1 MKSLLTVKFCDN
13 YVSSRCA
20 KRLFSLA
27 GLDFDVCH
35 FAGKVLKEIMYV
47 QNWKS
52 VVKNQNYC
60 QNHHFL
66 FTSAGR
72 IRVLLETD
80 WWAEP
85 WNTGW
90 AKVSLA
96 KSKQISLNLI
106 GHWIGCLT
114 NEIQDGSNSFS
125 VKSLRKPTVLSGTL
139 IGCSNWS
146 RD

>member
-1 MKSLLTVKFCDN
+1 MWQL
-13 YVSSRCA
+13 SSRCA
-20 KRLFSLA
+20 KKLFSLA

-106 GHWIGCLT
+106 GHWIVCLT
-114 NEIQDGSNSFS
+114 NEM
-125 VKSLRKPTVLSGTL
+125 PTVLSGTL
-139 IGCSNWS
+139 IGHVISQRS
-146 RD
+146 TFTLFIF